1 MYKVKLIRMLVPENI
16 DTYLIHMVIEILE
29 SADSG
34 SQPSCDP
41 NRKRCLPS
49 SEESSVSVKKSKD
62 VVTDTKVFITRLHVY
77 KVSSCSPRMLSGY
90 ILICCNISLCA
101 IPFAFQNTM

>member
-1 MYKVKLIRMLVPENI
+1 MLVPENI

-62 VVTDTKVFITRLHVY
+62 VVTDTKVFITHLQSV
-77 KVSSCSPRMLSGY
+77 
-90 ILICCNISLCA
+90 ILFTSHAQWIHFDLL
-101 IPFAFQNTM
+101 

>member
-1 MYKVKLIRMLVPENI
+1 MLVPENI

-29 SADSG
+29 SGDSR

-49 SEESSVSVKKSKD
+49 SEESSMSIKKSKD
-62 VVTDTKVFITRLHVY
+62 IVTDTKVFITRLHVY
-77 KVSSCSPRMLSGY
+77 KVSRSLRMLSGY
-90 ILICCNISLCA
+90 ILICCNI
-101 IPFAFQNTM
+101 